1 MPSQKHNFKVGD
13 DVYIHDLFA
22 RHKFRVPDDEQYVVD
37 KLIDDERLQV
47 SIEDRSF
54 VGHYSHFAGVSAGNN
69 S

>member
-13 DVYIHDLFA
+13 DVYIPDLFA

-37 KLIDDERLQV
+37 KLIDNERLQV

-54 VGHYSHFAGVSAGNN
+54 VGHYSHFAVVKQKDG
-69 S
+69 

>member
-13 DVYIHDLFA
+13 DVYIPDLFA

-37 KLIDDERLQV
+37 KLIDDERVQV

-54 VGHYSHFAGVSAGNN
+54 VGHYSHFAVVSASNN

>member
-13 DVYIHDLFA
+13 DVCIPELFA

-47 SIEDRSF
+47 SSEDHSF
-54 VGHYSHFAGVSAGNN
+54 VGHYSHFALVT
-69 S
+69 

>member
-13 DVYIHDLFA
+13 DVYIPDLFA

-47 SIEDRSF
+47 SSADNSF
-54 VGHYSHFAGVSAGNN
+54 VGHYSHFAIVKPNEAT
-69 S
+69 